1 MPTYI
6 YNVDGMHCDACEQL
20 IKSEVEE
27 IPGIKS
33 VEVDREMGEVVVVST
48 KAVDEKLI
56 IQKIEEAGDYQVER
70 EDEEDDFEFDDD
82 DVDEDEQ

>member
-1 MPTYI
+1 
-6 YNVDGMHCDACEQL
+6 
-20 IKSEVEE
+20 
-27 IPGIKS
+27 
-33 VEVDREMGEVVVVST
+33 VVST

-82 DVDEDEQ
+82 DNEDEEQ